1 MQAGGDTVTAPLRIG
16 PYAVERLLGVGSFAT
31 VWLGYDRALD
41 AHVAIKVLA
50 ENWSHD
56 LRVRERFL
64 DEARLLRRLEHER
77 LIRVHAVGELP
88 DGRPYAVLAWADG
101 GSLRDR
107 LAAGEIPAPTA
118 LRLLGEVCA
127 GVAVLHRHGVVH
139 RDLTPG
145 NILFRSAGPGGA
157 EQVLIADLGLAKA
170 LAAASGLTARAG
182 TPGYMA
188 PEQDDPGAVVDTRAD
203 VYGLGRLGI
212 RLLAADPSQREPDQ
226 ARSASARPGD
236 PTPGRRA
243 SGGRGGARPGHRP
256 PPGRPLPRRRDP
268 ARRVGPRERP
278 ACRARPVRVDRASGP
293 AGSATATGPTRHRP
307 RPGRRRLRLA
317 GAAVVAV
324 AAVGGVGAESGAA
337 GSGRPVGGTYTTGPL
352 TVALP
357 PGWSAT
363 GATWAGQYGADGE
376 PEPALVMSP
385 QPRRWAADP
394 RLPGAFVGLS
404 ASTAARTTPAGF
416 LAERT
421 HGDCTPAPARAT
433 RQAGVE
439 WTVVAYRCERGR
451 PQIVE
456 SAALH
461 PGRPALVYVQIAP
474 PADGG
479 PDFVDTLLAGVHL
492 R

>member
-1 MQAGGDTVTAPLRIG
+1 MTAPQRIG
-16 PYAVERLLGVGSFAT
+16 PYAIERLLGVGSFAT
-31 VWLGYDRALD
+31 VWLGYDAVLD
-41 AHVAIKVLA
+41 ARVAIKVLA

-77 LIRVHAVGELP
+77 LIRVHTVGELP

-107 LAAGEIPAPTA
+107 LATGDLPAPAA

-145 NILFRSAGPGGA
+145 NVLFRSAGPDDPDV

-212 RLLAADPSQREPDQ
+212 RLLAADPPD
-226 ARSASARPGD
+226 ARP
-236 PTPGRRA
+236 
-243 SGGRGGARPGHRP
+243 
-256 PPGRPLPRRRDP
+256 
-268 ARRVGPRERP
+268 
-278 ACRARPVRVDRASGP
+278 
-293 AGSATATGPTRHRP
+293 P
-307 RPGRRRLRLA
+307 RPGLAPDLRLRAGVPPAVAAVLARATAYHPADRYPDAAVLRAALTRASDPSPSPRPGARRPYRLRLA
-317 GAAVVAV
+317 GAAVVSAV
-324 AAVGGVGAESGAA
+324 AVGAVGAEPGGA
-337 GSGRPVGGTYTTGPL
+337 GSGRPGDGTYTAGPL

-357 PGWSAT
+357 AGWSAV
-363 GATWAGQYGADGE
+363 GATWAGQYGADGD

-394 RLPGAFVGLS
+394 RMPGAFVGLS
-404 ASTAARTTPAGF
+404 ATTAARTTPAGF

-421 HGDCTPAPARAT
+421 HGDCAPAPARTT

-439 WTVVAYRCERGR
+439 WTVVAYRCERDR
-451 PQIVE
+451 PSIVE
-456 SAALH
+456 SAGLH
-461 PGRPALVYVQIAP
+461 PARHALVYVQIAP
-474 PADGG
+474 PTDSR
-479 PDFVDTLLAGVHL
+479 PDFVDTLLAGV
-492 R
+492 RVTGPPR